1 MSKLDEQDLGLLVE
15 LVVGAEAQE
24 ILLGALSKN
33 NPTTRMV
40 YLKQLEMK
48 LLKMKSLAGA
58 PDLAEKIMLD
68 GRQPPGMGDTQADER
83 Y

>member
-1 MSKLDEQDLGLLVE
+1 MNKLDDQDLGLLVE

-40 YLKQLEMK
+40 HLKQLEMK
-48 LLKMKSLAGA
+48 LIRMKA
-58 PDLAEKIMLD
+58 D
-68 GRQPPGMGDTQADER
+68 G
-83 Y
+83 